1 MESHK
6 TGFTGT
12 KEIYSLPPVQ
22 IYFLLILLLG
32 YPALSIVLDMLGS
45 TSPEAITSKIKQ
57 VYLPVLCMQ
66 GIIFAA
72 VWMVL
77 KRSRDRLQHIGLD
90 RRDINWSNT
99 IAGLIFFVG
108 AWSLMII
115 IRISMARSGYL
126 PEKEFLHLL
135 PNTVVEAAFWILLSA
150 GAAVSEEIAFR
161 GYVITR
167 LKILSRSYWTGAIL
181 GSAAFSLGHLYQ
193 GMGGVLL
200 TFIYGMLFSGLFI
213 ARKSVFPC
221 IIAHFLQDSIILTVI
236 LVTS

>member
-1 MESHK
+1 MESYEPGFSGA
-6 TGFTGT
+6 TG
-12 KEIYSLPPVQ
+12 KRVPPPVQ

-32 YPALSIVLDMLGS
+32 YPSLSIVLNMLGS

-57 VYLPVLCMQ
+57 VYLPVLFMQ
-66 GIIFAA
+66 GVIFGA
-72 VWMVL
+72 VWVVL
-77 KRSRDRLQHIGLD
+77 RRSGERFTGIGLG
-90 RRDINWSNT
+90 RKAINRSNT

-115 IRISMARSGYL
+115 LKGSMARSGYL

-135 PNTVVEAAFWILLSA
+135 PATATEGTIWILLSA
-150 GAAVSEEIAFR
+150 GAALSEEIAFR

-167 LKILSRSYWTGAIL
+167 LRILSGSYWIGAIL

-193 GMGGVLL
+193 GFAGVLL

-221 IIAHFLQDSIILTVI
+221 IIAHFLQDSMILIAI
-236 LVTS
+236 LATS

>member
-1 MESHK
+1 MESYEPGFSGA
-6 TGFTGT
+6 TG
-12 KEIYSLPPVQ
+12 KQVPPPVQ

-32 YPALSIVLDMLGS
+32 YPSLSIVLNMLGS

-57 VYLPVLCMQ
+57 VYLPVLFMQ
-66 GIIFAA
+66 GVIFGA
-72 VWMVL
+72 VWVVL
-77 KRSRDRLQHIGLD
+77 RRSGGRFAGIGLG
-90 RRDINWSNT
+90 RKDINWSNT

-115 IRISMARSGYL
+115 IKGSMARSGYL

-135 PNTVVEAAFWILLSA
+135 PATATEGTIWILLSA
-150 GAAVSEEIAFR
+150 GAALSEEIAFR

-167 LKILSRSYWTGAIL
+167 LRILSGSYWIGAIL

-193 GMGGVLL
+193 GFAGVLL

-221 IIAHFLQDSIILTVI
+221 IIAHFLQDSMILIAI
-236 LVTS
+236 LATS

>member
-1 MESHK
+1 MEKH
-6 TGFTGT
+6 
-12 KEIYSLPPVQ
+12 SLPPIQ
-22 IYFLLILLLG
+22 IHFLLILLLG

-45 TSPEAITSKIKQ
+45 TSPEVITSKIKQ
-57 VYLPVLCMQ
+57 VYLPVLSMQ

-77 KRSRDRLQHIGLD
+77 KRSRDRFQHIGLD

-99 IAGLIFFVG
+99 VAGLIFFVG

-150 GAAVSEEIAFR
+150 GAAVVEEIAFR

>member
-1 MESHK
+1 MESHEP
-6 TGFTGT
+6 GFGGT
-12 KEIYSLPPVQ
+12 IEKYSLPPVQ
-22 IYFLLILLLG
+22 LFFLLILLLG
-32 YPALSIVLDMLGS
+32 YPALSIILNMVGS

-57 VYLPVLCMQ
+57 IYLPVLFMQ

-72 VWMVL
+72 VWVVL
-77 KRSRDRLQHIGLD
+77 RRSGERFHRIGLG
-90 RRDINWSNT
+90 RKDINWSNT

-108 AWSLMII
+108 AWSLIII
-115 IRISMARSGYL
+115 IRIAMARSGYL

-135 PNTVVEAAFWILLSA
+135 PTTTTERAIWIFLSA
-150 GAAVSEEIAFR
+150 GAALSEELAFR

-167 LKILSRSYWTGAIL
+167 LKILSGSYWTGAIL

-193 GMGGVLL
+193 GFAGVLL

-221 IIAHFLQDSIILTVI
+221 IIAHFLQDSMILIAV